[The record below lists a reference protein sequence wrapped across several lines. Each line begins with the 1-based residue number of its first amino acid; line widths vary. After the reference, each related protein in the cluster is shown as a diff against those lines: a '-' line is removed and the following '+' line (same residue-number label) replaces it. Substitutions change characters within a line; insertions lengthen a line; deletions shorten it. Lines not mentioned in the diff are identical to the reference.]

1 MFQGGDSL
9 ETGSYH
15 MADAG
20 FKLLILLPLPL
31 KGWDYRFVF
40 KQQHKIENVS
50 FNLGELR

>member
-1 MFQGGDSL
+1 MFQGGIVL
-9 ETGSYH
+9 RQGLTIWP
-15 MADAG
+15 MLAL
-20 FKLLILLPLPL
+20 KLLILLPLPL